1 MLLLRPRSSL
11 PHCPALCLWRLTP
24 VDPSMQAPLPSG
36 FLLGLAKAEPQEHR
50 KAERSGHVCFPRRA
64 WSLLSRAVWQWLV
77 PSGGSP
83 YPTLVLPSS
92 GSGDS
97 SFLSLS
103 KLLWGSGD
111 EGRNGFLTSLVPEN
125 LAIFVTHSSVNSSHL
140 KSFPQNSI

>member
-1 MLLLRPRSSL
+1 MPLLHPRSSL
-11 PHCPALCLWRLTP
+11 PHCPALCLWRLTL
-24 VDPSMQAPLPSG
+24 VDPSTQAPLPSG

-50 KAERSGHVCFPRRA
+50 KAGRSGRVCFPHRA
-64 WSLLSRAVWQWLV
+64 RSLLSRAVWQWLV

-83 YPTLVLPSS
+83 TLALPSP

-103 KLLWGSGD
+103 KLLWRAGD

-125 LAIFVTHSSVNSSHL
+125 LAIFVTHSSVNSAHL
-140 KSFPQNSI
+140 KSFPQNPI

>member
-1 MLLLRPRSSL
+1 MPLLHPRSSL
-11 PHCPALCLWRLTP
+11 PHCPALCLWRLTL
-24 VDPSMQAPLPSG
+24 VDPSTQAPLPSG

-50 KAERSGHVCFPRRA
+50 KAGRSGRVCFPHRA
-64 WSLLSRAVWQWLV
+64 RSLLSRAVWQWLV

-83 YPTLVLPSS
+83 TLALPSP

-103 KLLWGSGD
+103 KLLWRAGD

-140 KSFPQNSI
+140 KSFPQNPI

>member
-1 MLLLRPRSSL
+1 MPLLRPLSSL
-11 PHCPALCLWRLTP
+11 PHCPALCLWRLTL
-24 VDPSMQAPLPSG
+24 VDPSTQAPLPSG

-50 KAERSGHVCFPRRA
+50 KAERSGRVCFPRRA
-64 WSLLSRAVWQWLV
+64 RSLLSRAVWQWLV

-83 YPTLVLPSS
+83 TLALPSP

-103 KLLWGSGD
+103 KLLWRVGD

-125 LAIFVTHSSVNSSHL
+125 LAIFVTHSSVNSSYL
-140 KSFPQNSI
+140 KSFPQNPI